1 MLDPRICNIF
11 ADANAVDK
19 PAGDVDRARDVD
31 RLLQLWGGENIRVL
45 LPRGVLV
52 EIQNPKTP
60 QAVRDA
66 TMGAIFTL
74 SVGLTADE
82 QRTRATIRAELQGN
96 ALSAKHAAD
105 ADHLAE
111 AAKYGGG
118 YFITHDERVLK
129 RSGRLRDV
137 LGPTLQVVTLAEFL
151 TIYDGFAGNTLSG
164 FSAAPDRG

>member
-1 MLDPRICNIF
+1 MRDGWLNPMLDPKFCNIF
-11 ADANAVDK
+11 ADANAVDR
-19 PAGDVDRARDVD
+19 PAGDPNRAKNVE
-31 RLLQLWGGENIRVL
+31 RLLRLWHDEHILVL
-45 LPRGVLV
+45 LPRGVRV
-52 EIQNPKTP
+52 EIQDPRTP
-60 QAVRDA
+60 QVVRDA

-74 SVGLTADE
+74 TVGLTADE

-96 ALSAKHAAD
+96 AQPGKHAAD

-151 TIYDGFAGNTLSG
+151 AIYDRFH
-164 FSAAPDRG
+164 PDGAT

>member
-19 PAGDVDRARDVD
+19 PVGNVDRPSDVD
-31 RLLQLWGGENIRVL
+31 RLLQLWDDEHIRVL
-45 LPRGVLV
+45 LPRGVRV

-60 QAVRDA
+60 QAVRGA
-66 TMGAIFTL
+66 MTGAIFTL

-82 QRTRATIRAELQGN
+82 QRTRATIKAELQGN
-96 ALSAKHAAD
+96 AQSGKHAAD

-118 YFITHDERVLK
+118 YFITHDERLLK

-151 TIYDGFAGNTLSG
+151 AIYDRFANDSPSG
-164 FSAAPDRG
+164 LSAAPC

>member
-19 PAGDVDRARDVD
+19 PAGDVDRAKDVD
-31 RLLQLWGGENIRVL
+31 RLLQLWDDDHIRVL
-45 LPRGVLV
+45 LPRGVRI
-52 EIQNPKTP
+52 EIQDPKTP
-60 QAVRDA
+60 QAVRHA

-74 SVGLTADE
+74 SVGLTPDE
-82 QRTRATIRAELQGN
+82 RRARATIRAELQG
-96 ALSAKHAAD
+96 SARAGKHAAD

-129 RSGRLRDV
+129 RSGCLRDV
-137 LGPTLQVVTLAEFL
+137 LGPTLEVVTLAEFL
-151 TIYDGFAGNTLSG
+151 AVYDRFAGK
-164 FSAAPDRG
+164 FSAAPDQG